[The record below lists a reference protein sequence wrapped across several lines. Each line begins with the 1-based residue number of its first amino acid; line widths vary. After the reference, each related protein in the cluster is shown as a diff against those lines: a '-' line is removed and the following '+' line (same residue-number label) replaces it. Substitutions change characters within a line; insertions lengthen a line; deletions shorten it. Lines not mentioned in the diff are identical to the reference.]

1 MAGTDVFIL
10 SEGGTPLPRVKRGK
24 TVRRRHDKV
33 RDQAKGFRA
42 GRHRKYKTAHE
53 AVMRS
58 MAHAYRDRRRRKR
71 DMRRLWIV
79 RINAAARQL
88 GLTYGR
94 LIHGLNLAGIE
105 LDRKVLAEMAVK
117 DPQAFAQVVEKAR
130 ATLQG

>member
-1 MAGTDVFIL
+1 M
-10 SEGGTPLPRVKRGK
+10 PRVKRGK

-33 RDQAKGFRA
+33 RERAKGFRA

-79 RINAAARQL
+79 RINAAAREH
-88 GLTYGR
+88 GTTYGQ
-94 LIHGLNLAGIE
+94 LMHGLNRAGIE
-105 LDRKVLAEMAVK
+105 LNRKVLAEMAVS
-117 DPQAFAQVVEKAR
+117 DPAAFAQVVEKAQ